1 MQRNQEVMED
11 NLQFPIS
18 IIPSTGNVGII
29 LSVNLQQYDWN
40 SASPTLLAVLAD
52 EASRRMS
59 LSSLSQDITLDPKFI
74 EGPIDVESKF

>member
-1 MQRNQEVMED
+1 MWASFCQLIFNNMIGTMQV
-11 NLQFPIS
+11 LPCW
-18 IIPSTGNVGII
+18 V
-29 LSVNLQQYDWN
+29 
-40 SASPTLLAVLAD
+40 LAVLAD